1 MEKLTYEELKSIA
14 LESLN
19 KEERALNELKNIDRQ
34 ISVLKNEND
43 RLNRQIKKY
52 QSFFPIK
59 LGLKMK
65 KFVGK

>member
-1 MEKLTYEELKSIA
+1 MEKLTYEELKNLA

-52 QSFFPIK
+52 QSFSY
-59 LGLKMK
+59 
-65 KFVGK
+65 

>member
-1 MEKLTYEELKSIA
+1 MEKLTYEELKNIA

>member
-1 MEKLTYEELKSIA
+1 MNKLTYEELKEIT
-14 LESLN
+14 LESLE

-43 RLNRQIKKY
+43 RLNRQIKKF
-52 QSFFPIK
+52 QSFLPIK
-59 LGLKMK
+59 VGLKMK

>member
-1 MEKLTYEELKSIA
+1 MKKLTYEELKRIA
-14 LESLN
+14 LESLD

-52 QSFFPIK
+52 QSFLPIRV
-59 LGLKMK
+59 GLKMI
-65 KFVGK
+65 KFVRK

>member
-1 MEKLTYEELKSIA
+1 MEKLTYEELKNLA

>member
-1 MEKLTYEELKSIA
+1 MEKLTYEELKNIA
-14 LESLN
+14 LESLE

-52 QSFFPIK
+52 QRFLPIRI
-59 LGLKMK
+59 GLKMK
-65 KFVGK
+65 KFVRK